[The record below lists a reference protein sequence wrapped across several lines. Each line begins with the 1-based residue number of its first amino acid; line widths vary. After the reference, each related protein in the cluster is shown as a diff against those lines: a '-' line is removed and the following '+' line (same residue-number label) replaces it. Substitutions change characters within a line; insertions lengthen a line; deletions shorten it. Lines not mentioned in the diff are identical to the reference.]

1 MKRSVGLVL
10 HRDGA
15 AGVEVLV
22 GHMGG
27 PFFARK
33 DEGGWSFPKGLV
45 EDDEAPLVAAERE
58 FAEEMGSVAPPGRSV
73 DLGEVT
79 ASGKA
84 FRMFARAG
92 DFDADAAVSNT
103 FEMEWP
109 RGSGRMQ
116 SFPEIDRAAWVTLD
130 DAERLLAKGQRPFVD
145 RLRAALG

>member
-1 MKRSVGLVL
+1 MKHSVGLVL
-10 HRDGA
+10 HRTGPT
-15 AGVEVLV
+15 GVEVLL

-45 EDDEAPLVAAERE
+45 DEGEDPLTTAERE
-58 FAEEMGSVAPPGRSV
+58 FAEEMGSAAPPGDSV
-73 DLGEVT
+73 DLGEVK
-79 ASGKA
+79 ASGKS

-92 DFDADAAVSNT
+92 DFDAVAAVSNT

-109 RGSGRMQ
+109 RGSGRLQ

-145 RLRAALG
+145 RLRAALA